1 MKKAILAGA
10 LLFCPVLGFADTI
23 TMRSGARFTGTFNSA
38 NQQNITFTD
47 TNGNRQVLNVNDVQ
61 ELRFDRANNGFQSGN
76 GNGNNGQFNNPSGF
90 NGGNSQNNG
99 NGNYNNANNT
109 NGAAADVLDR
119 LQGDVQRATD
129 NANLNDDQRQSL
141 NLSRDTLRQAAQQS
155 RNGQQMNSNN
165 VRLAMENIRSVMN
178 NPGISQRDRDAVM
191 NDLRDA
197 GSLIQNNRNQFGRQ
211 GRNY

>member
-1 MKKAILAGA
+1 MKKAILAGT
-10 LLFCPVLGFADTI
+10 LLLCPVLGFADTI

-61 ELRFDRANNGFQSGN
+61 ELRFDRANGGLQN
-76 GNGNNGQFNNPSGF
+76 GNGNNGSFNNTS
-90 NGGNSQNNG
+90 GGNAGNYRNND
-99 NGNYNNANNT
+99 NGNYNNANDT
-109 NGAAADVLDR
+109 NGAAADTLDR

-129 NANLNDDQRQSL
+129 NANLSDDQRQSL

-165 VRLAMENIRSVMN
+165 VRLALENIRTVMN
-178 NPGISQRDRDAVM
+178 NSGISQRDRDAVM

-197 GSLIQNNRNQFGRQ
+197 GSLIQNNRNQFGRP